1 MPASILP
8 PVSGAENNIIQ
19 FSSNTINYLNTLP
32 ALIPAW
38 QAEDIRTGNTDGYFQ
53 NPLANTILNIESL
66 ATSIETKTT
75 VISSLMT
82 IADAS
87 TNTANSANNFWYHT
101 NRISGVVSAA
111 QDGLLALPHYDTAVA
126 LGKLMIYLTNK
137 NGEITDNSPIV
148 GNFTSLFTANNL
160 NVANSTITSDYAL
173 VTNSIY
179 QSGVNPSTGDPIYQ
193 SNLNSTQISTIT
205 ANLISISTFMD
216 SYRSNDEIFFATETN
231 ILNQYKKVRNFNN
244 IGQTEVHLLGNYIG
258 TDKLKSRLNL

>member
-1 MPASILP
+1 MPASTLP
-8 PVSGAENNIIQ
+8 PVYGAGNNIIQ

-38 QAEDIRTGNTDGYFQ
+38 QAEDIRTNNTDGYFQ

-66 ATSIETKTT
+66 ANSIENETST
-75 VISSLMT
+75 ISSLMT

-101 NRISGVVSAA
+101 NRISGVVTAS
-111 QDGLLALPHYDTAVA
+111 QDGLLALPHYDTAVS
-126 LGKLMIYLTNK
+126 LGKLIIYLTNK
-137 NGEITDNSPIV
+137 NEEITDNSPII

-179 QSGVNPSTGDPIYQ
+179 QSGVDPGTGSPIYH
-193 SNLNSTQISTIT
+193 SNLTSTQISTIT
-205 ANLISISTFMD
+205 ANLINISTFMD
-216 SYRSNDEIFFATETN
+216 SYRSNDEIFFAAETN
-231 ILNQYKKVRNFNN
+231 ILNQYKNVRGFNN
-244 IGQTEVHLLGNYIG
+244 IGQSESNLLSNYIG